1 MLKLKNTFLAALL
14 AVGFTSVIY
23 ADNPG
28 EVVAAPAEAESTE
41 EVASEALVESS
52 SSDTSSSSASASGD
66 EVELSKISVT
76 GSRIK
81 RTDIEGPQ
89 PLVVITSDDIDQG
102 GFLSVYEAVAS
113 VAQNTGQTVMD
124 GLGGGNNNASNN
136 QLNLRDFGPGRTL
149 VLVNGKRRAN
159 YPYPQGDGD
168 ASFNWNRIPIGIVE
182 ENRDF
187 NIRCFCCLRRRCCC
201 WCC

>member
-1 MLKLKNTFLAALL
+1 MLNNKNLFLSALL
-14 AVGFTSVIY
+14 VSNFALISSLY

-28 EVVAAPAEAESTE
+28 EVVAQADDAAEEVVTETQAETASAPAESST
-41 EVASEALVESS
+41 
-52 SSDTSSSSASASGD
+52 SAAASGD

-81 RTDIEGPQ
+81 RTDVEGPQ
-89 PLVVITSDDIDQG
+89 PLPIITSDDIDQG

-124 GLGGGNNNASNN
+124 QLGGGGNRSDN

-149 VLVNGKRRAN
+149 VLVNGLRRAN
-159 YPYPQGDGD
+159 YPYPSGEGD

-182 ENRDF
+182 RIE
-187 NIRCFCCLRRRCCC
+187 ILTSGASAIYLSLIHI
-201 WCC
+201 